1 MPDAP
6 VKVLLVDDDEDDY
19 IITRDLIL
27 RIAGRYRLDWV
38 NNYQAAL
45 EAIQRCEHDIYLF
58 DYRLG
63 ERTGLDLLCAAQQF
77 NARGPMILLTG
88 QGDHEVDMQAMKA
101 GAADYLVKGQLNA
114 DILDRAIR
122 YAIKGKHAEENLR
135 RDRDL
140 ISRIMETSPVGI
152 VVANQAGTITFANH
166 RAEEV
171 LSLAKDAV
179 ARGNCSVLDWRM
191 TDPEGHPLPGQAL
204 PLKKVLET
212 GQPVQDVHHAID
224 RADGQ
229 RTLLSTNAT
238 PLFDAARKI
247 DGMVITVEDITER
260 LMLEAQL
267 RQSQKMESVGQ
278 LAAGVAHDINNIL
291 TVIQGHAGLL
301 LNVVPPGTDATR
313 SLKQISAA
321 AERAASFIR
330 QLLTFSRK
338 QIFRSKILDLNA
350 VLQNLKSMLPRLI
363 GEDITLE
370 IHCQP
375 DLPCIQADAGM
386 VEQIVM
392 NLAVNSRDAMPKG
405 GKFTITTFPVEID
418 AAYLKQHPEAHVGW
432 FACLTVTDTG
442 CGMEPKVL
450 QRIFEP
456 FFTTKEVGKGTGL
469 GLATVYGVVKQH
481 HGWIEVQSE
490 VGVGTTFKVFLPM
503 AGKSG
508 EAPAAP
514 SVKSETVRGGK
525 ETLLLVEDEIGL
537 LELVREI
544 LQQYQYRVLI
554 ASSGVEA
561 LRVWDECNGK
571 VDLLLTD
578 MIMPGGMTGS
588 DLAAELKKRK
598 PELKVIY
605 ASGYSSALTG
615 KEFTQGENIFLAKPY
630 QPNQVAQLIRTTLDG
645 VPQGQSPASA
655 TPVNGAPASAPTLAE
670 QTV

>member
-19 IITRDLIL
+19 VITRDLIL
-27 RIAGRYRLDWV
+27 QIRERRYHLDWI
-38 NNYQAAL
+38 NSYDAAL
-45 EAIQRCEHDIYLF
+45 PAIRRQEHDICLL

-63 ERTGLDLLCAAQQF
+63 ERTGLELLRESQSLNIRA
-77 NARGPMILLTG
+77 PMILLTG
-88 QGDHEVDMQAMKA
+88 QGDHEIDLEAMKA

-114 DILDRAIR
+114 NTLERAIR
-122 YAIKGKHAEENLR
+122 YAIEGKRAEERLR

-152 VVANQAGTITFANH
+152 VVANQAGKITFANH
-166 RAEEV
+166 QAEEV
-171 LSLAKDAV
+171 LCLAKDAI
-179 ARGNCSVLDWRM
+179 ARGTYSVLDWRM
-191 TDPEGHPLPGQAL
+191 TDAEGNPLPGQAL
-204 PLKKVLET
+204 PLKNVLES
-212 GQPVQDVHHAID
+212 GQPVQDIHHAVD
-224 RADGQ
+224 RPDGH

-238 PLFDAARKI
+238 PLFDAAAKI

-301 LNVVPPGTDATR
+301 LNAVPPGADSTR
-313 SLKQISAA
+313 SIKQISAA

-350 VLQNLKSMLPRLI
+350 VVQNLRGMLPRLI

-370 IHCQP
+370 THCQP
-375 DLPCIQADAGM
+375 DLPCIQADTGM

-392 NLAVNSRDAMPKG
+392 NLAANARDAMPKG
-405 GKFTITTFPVEID
+405 GKLVITTSAAEID
-418 AAYLKQHPEAHVGW
+418 AAYVRQHPEARVGW
-432 FACLTVTDTG
+432 FVCLTVSDTG
-442 CGMEPKVL
+442 CGMDHQVL
-450 QRIFEP
+450 RRVFEP

-490 VGVGTTFKVFLPM
+490 VGVGTTFKVFIPV
-503 AGKSG
+503 AGKAG
-508 EAPAAP
+508 DAPADP
-514 SVKSETVRGGK
+514 SVKSENVRGGK
-525 ETLLLVEDEIGL
+525 ESILLVEDEIGL

-554 ASSGVEA
+554 ATSGVEA
-561 LRVWDECNGK
+561 LRVWDECNGQ

-578 MIMPGGMTGS
+578 MIMPGGMTGT
-588 DLAAELKKRK
+588 DLAVELKKRK

-615 KEFTQGENIFLAKPY
+615 KDFTQGNNIFLAKPY
-630 QPNQVAQLIRTTLDG
+630 QPNQVARLIRDTLDG
-645 VPQGQSPASA
+645 VPKDRLRLNGDTEMLRARMTQ
-655 TPVNGAPASAPTLAE
+655 PVGT
-670 QTV
+670 